1 MRGWIAG
8 GLLGLGLIAAGA
20 ASAQSVNIAGAWRI
34 AGQIVVG
41 NEFVSATPVCTFRQT
56 GTRLSGTCIGPNA
69 TGPITGVVSGRAV
82 SWTWSNQATTRIGLT
97 GLTSFN
103 GTYENSRLISGVM
116 TSSASAGRGT
126 FTQTR

>member
-20 ASAQSVNIAGAWRI
+20 ASAQTVNIAGTWRI

-41 NEFVSATPVCTFRQT
+41 NVFVSATPVCNFKQV
-56 GTRLSGTCIGPNA
+56 GSRLSGACIGPNA
-69 TGPITGVVSGRAV
+69 SGPITGVVSGRAV
-82 SWTWSNQATTRIGLT
+82 SWTWSNRATTRIGLN
-97 GLTSFN
+97 GLTGFN
-103 GTYENSRLISGVM
+103 GTYENSRLIRGTM
-116 TSSASAGRGT
+116 TSSASPGRGT